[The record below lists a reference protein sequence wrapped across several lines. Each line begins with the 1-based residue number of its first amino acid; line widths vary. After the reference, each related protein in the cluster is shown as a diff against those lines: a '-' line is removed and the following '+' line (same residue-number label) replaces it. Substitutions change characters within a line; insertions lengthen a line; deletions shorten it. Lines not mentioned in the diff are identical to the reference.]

1 MNEHIYTQALQEFT
15 SLSLDNKKK
24 GILELIASFGNSHP
38 IFWELTQD
46 IQTLE
51 YTDAQYID
59 IYKII
64 LKSMHEVEEEGIEM
78 GIQRIEKLHMFLM
91 QLKAKEA
98 EENKHEGDVDEWLNK
113 VLSILQ

>member
-1 MNEHIYTQALQEFT
+1 
-15 SLSLDNKKK
+15 
-24 GILELIASFGNSHP
+24 
-38 IFWELTQD
+38 
-46 IQTLE
+46 
-51 YTDAQYID
+51 
-59 IYKII
+59 
-64 LKSMHEVEEEGIEM
+64 MHEVEEEGIEM